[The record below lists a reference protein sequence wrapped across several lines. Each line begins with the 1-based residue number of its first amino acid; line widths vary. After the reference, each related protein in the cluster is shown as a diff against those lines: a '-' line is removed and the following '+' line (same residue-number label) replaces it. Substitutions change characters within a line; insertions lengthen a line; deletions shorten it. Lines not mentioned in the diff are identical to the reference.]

1 MANVGLRY
9 AVDISDC
16 SSDVKS
22 FVHNNFY
29 VDDACRC
36 SNFPQKAVEILS
48 ETRKV
53 LQSFNIRLHKICS
66 NSPIVTN
73 SFPASERMETSSI
86 TLADPTT
93 QHTLGIE
100 WNTKSDNFVVRT
112 NVPDRPFTKRGVL
125 ATCNSTFDP
134 LGFVSPIIL
143 TGRILQR
150 MLIPAKSSDPTL
162 ANLDWDDPLPSE
174 YLSQWND
181 WKASLR

>member
-1 MANVGLRY
+1 
-9 AVDISDC
+9 
-16 SSDVKS
+16 
-22 FVHNNFY
+22 
-29 VDDACRC
+29 
-36 SNFPQKAVEILS
+36 
-48 ETRKV
+48 
-53 LQSFNIRLHKICS
+53 
-66 NSPIVTN
+66 
-73 SFPASERMETSSI
+73 METSSI

-150 MLIPAKSSDPTL
+150 ILIPAKSSDPTL

-181 WKASLR
+181 WKASLRSVDSKLSLPRCYFPSNFGAIVKQELPLFL